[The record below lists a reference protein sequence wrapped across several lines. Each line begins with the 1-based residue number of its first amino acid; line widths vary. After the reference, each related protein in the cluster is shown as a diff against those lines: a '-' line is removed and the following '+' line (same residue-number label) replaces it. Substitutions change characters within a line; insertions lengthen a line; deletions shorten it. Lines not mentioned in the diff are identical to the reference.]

1 MSALESDRSATD
13 LEAVKPKSGDM
24 LEVRARIES
33 ADEIFAQGL
42 EVMEAGDLVAAL
54 VYFKDAHQTNP
65 DSARIRSH
73 LGVCLAIEERRFDR
87 AIDLC
92 SAAAKQEFFNP
103 EVYVNLARVY
113 LAFGFRNEGR
123 RYLLRAKM
131 IDPMSR
137 SVEQAL
143 RELGARG
150 EPVLR
155 FLPRG
160 HVLNRWLGSARHA
173 VQWPRLAA

>member
-1 MSALESDRSATD
+1 MEIDRLTTD
-13 LEAVKPKSGDM
+13 LDDVKPKSGDM
-24 LEVRARIES
+24 IEMRARIES
-33 ADEIFAQGL
+33 ADEMFAQGL
-42 EVMEAGDLVAAL
+42 EMIEAGNLAAAL
-54 VYFKDAHQTNP
+54 VYLEDAHQLNP
-65 DSARIRSH
+65 DNARIRSH
-73 LGVCLAIEERRFDR
+73 MGVCLAIEERRFDR

-92 SAAAKQEFFNP
+92 TTAAKQEFFNP

-123 RYLLRAKM
+123 RYLLRARM
-131 IDPMSR
+131 IDPTSR
-137 SVEQAL
+137 PVEQAL
-143 RELGARG
+143 RELGARS

-173 VQWPRLAA
+173 VQWPSAAA